1 MNSPC
6 FATSPYIFYQ
16 SDNSATETEDSVDSG
31 CEKTVGPR
39 TKYDSKRTIN
49 KVSEKIL
56 KVIERLTCNI
66 GKVSKVK
73 KSEKNKKGDIKSPLV
88 PPQSPSQSTPQKN
101 QRKRTSFVLLH
112 VK

>member
-16 SDNSATETEDSVDSG
+16 SDNSATETEDSLDSG

-39 TKYDSKRTIN
+39 TKYNDSKRTIN

-56 KVIERLTCNI
+56 KAIERLTCNI

-73 KSEKNKKGDIKSPLV
+73 KSVKIKKGEFWMANS
-88 PPQSPSQSTPQKN
+88 
-101 QRKRTSFVLLH
+101 
-112 VK
+112 